1 MNKELSYDRLAACA
15 RREVRYRKRV
25 YRHRVAEGRM
35 TQEQA
40 EEEIACMEAIFE
52 HFDCLA
58 NPKLL

>member
-1 MNKELSYDRLAACA
+1 MGKGLSYDRLAACA

-25 YRHRVAEGRM
+25 YWHRVAEGRM

-52 HFDCLA
+52 HFDELA